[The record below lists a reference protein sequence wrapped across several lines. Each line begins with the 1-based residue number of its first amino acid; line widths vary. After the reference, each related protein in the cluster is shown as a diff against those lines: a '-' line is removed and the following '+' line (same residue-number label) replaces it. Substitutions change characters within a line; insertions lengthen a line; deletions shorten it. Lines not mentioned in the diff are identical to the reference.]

1 MHDRGDTTTMTH
13 YRMQL
18 IVPIDDNN
26 KNKQGKDL
34 EYLEKCFQ
42 DITGNFTSYS
52 DQLYR
57 IYSLICTEEQS
68 AILSTKTGG
77 RCALLEL
84 APHNEIAH
92 L

>member
-1 MHDRGDTTTMTH
+1 MTH

-18 IVPIDDNN
+18 IVPTDSTNNN
-26 KNKQGKDL
+26 KLRQDL
-34 EYLEKCFQ
+34 EYLEQCFR
-42 DITGNFTSYS
+42 DITGSFTAYS

-68 AILSTKTGG
+68 AMLSTKTRG

-84 APHNEIAH
+84 APHTEILH
-92 L
+92 S

>member
-1 MHDRGDTTTMTH
+1 MTITH

-18 IVPIDDNN
+18 IVPIDGNN